1 MNATVLFQAI
11 RRRRTSLIWWSL
23 GLAGLAALIAVAYP
37 TVRDNASLDETFSHL
52 SPGIQAALGLD
63 PHTLITSPVGYLN
76 SQYIANVLPITLL
89 VFAIG
94 IAGWSVAGDEA
105 GGMLELLLANPIGR
119 IRVAVERAA
128 AMVVMLA
135 WLTAVSIA
143 ALVLLAPATK
153 LTDGLPAGRIVAA
166 VIASALAALTFGALT
181 FAIGAATGNRAV
193 AVGIS
198 TAIAVIGF
206 VVQGL
211 AEQVSALRVVRDL
224 MPWHWL
230 VAGDPLRTGFGSL
243 AFITPLAVSAVLFAA
258 GAWRFRGRDLA

>member
-1 MNATVLFQAI
+1 MKPTVLVQAI
-11 RRRRTSLIWWSL
+11 RRRRTGLIWWSL
-23 GLAGLAALIAVAYP
+23 GLAGLAALIAIAYP
-37 TVRDNASLDETFSHL
+37 TVQGNASLDKTFAHL

-63 PHTLITSPVGYLN
+63 PHTSITSPVGYLN

-89 VFAIG
+89 VFTIG
-94 IAGWSVAGDEA
+94 VAGWTVAGDEA

-119 IRVAVERAA
+119 IRVAVERAG

-135 WLTAVSIA
+135 CLTTVSIA
-143 ALVLLAPATK
+143 VLLLLAPATK
-153 LTDGLPAGRIVAA
+153 LADGLPTDRLVAA

-193 AVGIS
+193 AMGVS

-211 AEQVSALRVVRDL
+211 AEEVAPLRVVRDL
-224 MPWHWL
+224 MPWNWL
-230 VAGDPLRTGFGSL
+230 IEGDPLRSGFGAL
-243 AFITPLAVSAVLFAA
+243 AFILPLAVSAMLFAG
-258 GAWRFRGRDLA
+258 GAWLFRRRDLA